1 MRILFLAGTLGRGGA
16 EKQLFYL
23 CKLLK
28 DNYEIKVICLTSGE
42 FYENEI
48 RTLGIT
54 VESIKNTPNKF
65 SKLYRIFKV
74 AKSFKPNVIY
84 GFHFYTGVYVG
95 LIGMFLGAFSIGS
108 IRSNG
113 KAEKEANGIFSW
125 LHYFFPKIIIANSKN
140 AIQNC
145 KKIFYSKEL
154 KFVPNIIDAS
164 HFEFKPKKS
173 SNTINLIFIGS
184 LKEIK
189 QPHLFIRI
197 VSLLIA
203 AKYTIDA
210 KILGEGYLMEDLK
223 KQSNNLPIHFL
234 GNVDDVRPYLYEA
247 DYLISTS
254 KLEGTPNVFLEAF
267 ATGTSVLALYHEGLE
282 EWVQNGN
289 VEKIMSIEAMKLSI
303 IENKRNNLE
312 KNRELVLN
320 EYSNENVIKKI
331 AAILQSSIK

>member
-16 EKQLFYL
+16 EKQLYYL
-23 CKLLK
+23 CRLLNK
-28 DNYEIKVICLTSGE
+28 NYEIKVICLTSGE

-54 VESIKNTPNKF
+54 VESIKNTSNKF

-74 AKSFKPNVIY
+74 AKSFKPDIIY
-84 GFHFYTGVYVG
+84 GFHFYTGLYVG
-95 LIGMFLGAFSIGS
+95 LIGMFLGVFSIGS

-113 KAEKEANGIFSW
+113 KAEKEANGFFSW

-145 KKIFYSKEL
+145 KKIFYVKEL
-154 KFVPNIIDAS
+154 KLVPNIIDAS
-164 HFEFKPKKS
+164 HFEYKPKL
-173 SNTINLIFIGS
+173 SNNTVNLVFIGS
-184 LKEIK
+184 LKEVK
-189 QPHLFIRI
+189 QPHLFIRL
-197 VSLLIA
+197 VSLLVA
-203 AKYTIDA
+203 ARFNVHA

-223 KQSNNLPIHFL
+223 KQSNDLPIQFL

-254 KLEGTPNVFLEAF
+254 ILEGTPNVFLEAF
-267 ATGTSVLALYHEGLE
+267 AAGTSVLALYHESLE
-282 EWVQNGN
+282 EWVKNGN
-289 VEKIMSIEAMKLSI
+289 IEKIMSIEAMKLSI

-320 EYSNENVIKKI
+320 EYSDKKVVKTI
-331 AAILQSSIK
+331 TAILQSSIK